1 MRPIA
6 LAWIVLSS
14 LACTGPDD
22 ETDTSA
28 DTDTETDTDSDTD
41 TDTDT
46 GCAPEDE
53 RLFWRDAD
61 NDTYGVGEESIRAC
75 EAPDGYA
82 AQAGDCNDGDPT
94 IHPDAPDDQCNGV
107 DNDCVDGP
115 DSDLPI
121 VTRYADGDGDGWGV
135 DTETSAG
142 CLPSEGWAEQAGDC
156 DDARDA
162 VHPDAPEVCDGLDND
177 CADGPDDGLW
187 GSGAACPADSCTDL
201 KARLPSTTSGTFWLR
216 DDAGSYQ
223 AQCRVD
229 GAGAWT
235 RLTGKLLRERGWVT
249 FDLSGGSSAAATDWV
264 GEWQGDD
271 LRFIPRRRSTASGCN
286 TVVIEANADLPFEF
300 TAWEGS
306 FSATGV
312 FNDTDAPRWGT
323 AFTSGSPP
331 CRGAVL
337 FGNPQSLIKRGS
349 EWGRWTSG
357 TAGSTWSPRTLDF
370 PASTFTW
377 ELNDYNDN
385 ATHRADLTV
394 SDIDLWV
401 R

>member
-1 MRPIA
+1 MASGGVA
-6 LAWIVLSS
+6 LHGTGVMNGQQVPNLEAINLKGWGRFNGDCAGFDVQRYFLPREWDYVL
-14 LACTGPDD
+14 G
-22 ETDTSA
+22 
-28 DTDTETDTDSDTD
+28 
-41 TDTDT
+41 
-46 GCAPEDE
+46 DE

-187 GSGAACPADSCTDL
+187 GSGAACPADSCADL
-201 KARLPSTTSGTFWLR
+201 KARLPSTTSGTFWLHR
-216 DDAGSYQ
+216 VRPAQARAAGSASARSLQ
-223 AQCRVD
+223 PA
-229 GAGAWT
+229 
-235 RLTGKLLRERGWVT
+235 RGT
-249 FDLSGGSSAAATDWV
+249 CPTPS
-264 GEWQGDD
+264 
-271 LRFIPRRRSTASGCN
+271 
-286 TVVIEANADLPFEF
+286 
-300 TAWEGS
+300 
-306 FSATGV
+306 
-312 FNDTDAPRWGT
+312 
-323 AFTSGSPP
+323 
-331 CRGAVL
+331 AVL
-337 FGNPQSLIKRGS
+337 RD
-349 EWGRWTSG
+349 R
-357 TAGSTWSPRTLDF
+357 A
-370 PASTFTW
+370 PATPA
-377 ELNDYNDN
+377 L
-385 ATHRADLTV
+385 RAA
-394 SDIDLWV
+394 
-401 R
+401 